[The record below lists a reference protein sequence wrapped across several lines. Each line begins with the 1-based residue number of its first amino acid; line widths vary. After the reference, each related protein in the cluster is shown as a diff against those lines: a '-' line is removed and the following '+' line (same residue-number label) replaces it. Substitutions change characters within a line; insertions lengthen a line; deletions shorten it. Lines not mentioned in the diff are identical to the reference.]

1 MVHGENSGVRITEL
15 DEEVDSEVVHK
26 IDRSVQSNQN
36 EEVEINLYA
45 LTGTPT
51 PGTMRVKGRV
61 NGDRLVILIDTGSTH
76 NFVDVSLISGL
87 QLRVDVTK
95 VLEVKVANGIIVKT
109 QGFCS
114 EVPVIVQ
121 GVEFCI
127 NFHFLELGGYDAI
140 LGTQWLSTLGEIQ
153 WNFKLMTMS
162 LWYRNKQVLLQG
174 LSSNSG
180 SSFVDCKKFFNAS
193 MKRGLLLQIDG
204 VQPAASVDRIP
215 AEVDSVLQEFGQVF
229 ETPTKLPPLRGHE
242 HSITLK
248 EGAQHGCQRP
258 YRYPFYQKNEIEK
271 IGKELLSMGSIKDSS
286 SPFASPVL
294 LVRKAD
300 GSRRMCIDYR
310 ALNSITVKDKFPIP
324 IIDELLDELHR
335 ATIFSKLDLRS
346 GYHQIRMKD
355 EDIPKIAFRT
365 HEGHY
370 EFLVMPFGLTNAPS
384 TFQSLMNQVFKPF
397 LRRFVLVFFDDILVY
412 SKYVSEHVI
421 HLRSVLETLA
431 AHHLYA
437 KRSKCMFSCLKVEYL
452 GHVIIVEGVHTDPK
466 KVATMQQWPLPKDI
480 KSLRGFLG
488 LTSNYR
494 SFLRGMG
501 ILQLL

>member
-1 MVHGENSGVRITEL
+1 MVHGENSGVRITKL

-36 EEVEINLYA
+36 EEAEITLYA

-95 VLEVKVANGIIVKT
+95 VLEVKVANGVIVKT

-242 HSITLK
+242 HSIMLK
-248 EGAQHGCQRP
+248 EGA
-258 YRYPFYQKNEIEK
+258 
-271 IGKELLSMGSIKDSS
+271 
-286 SPFASPVL
+286 
-294 LVRKAD
+294 
-300 GSRRMCIDYR
+300 
-310 ALNSITVKDKFPIP
+310 
-324 IIDELLDELHR
+324 
-335 ATIFSKLDLRS
+335 
-346 GYHQIRMKD
+346 
-355 EDIPKIAFRT
+355 
-365 HEGHY
+365 
-370 EFLVMPFGLTNAPS
+370 
-384 TFQSLMNQVFKPF
+384 
-397 LRRFVLVFFDDILVY
+397 
-412 SKYVSEHVI
+412 
-421 HLRSVLETLA
+421 
-431 AHHLYA
+431 
-437 KRSKCMFSCLKVEYL
+437 
-452 GHVIIVEGVHTDPK
+452 
-466 KVATMQQWPLPKDI
+466 
-480 KSLRGFLG
+480 
-488 LTSNYR
+488 
-494 SFLRGMG
+494 
-501 ILQLL
+501 